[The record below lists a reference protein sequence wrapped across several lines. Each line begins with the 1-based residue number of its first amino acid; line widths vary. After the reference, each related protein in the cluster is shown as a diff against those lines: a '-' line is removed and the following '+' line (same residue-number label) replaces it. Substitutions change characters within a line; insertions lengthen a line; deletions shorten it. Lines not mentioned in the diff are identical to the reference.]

1 MARPRTARDY
11 EDDIT
16 VASRV
21 GLAELMTGLGAY
33 RDALVLIG
41 GWAPYLILER
51 LGVQGAFQADAF
63 QGDAF
68 QTGFA
73 HVGSIDIDFVVDP
86 ALIDAER
93 YTTIV
98 KSLLDRGYEP
108 VTGSLYQFQKMV
120 PSPRS
125 GQAHLIRVDFLTPR
139 PLPGQG
145 RSHRHR
151 EVQEDLRAR
160 TLDGAGVALTHWFWY
175 EYDARLPDRAET
187 HVRVKVAD
195 LVASLALKGI
205 AIGERYVEKDAYD
218 IYALC
223 AHCRGGPAAVAEG
236 LRPFRDEEPVRRG
249 LTAIGQKFRDKRA
262 EGPTWVAV
270 FLSEGVAEADEKIRV
285 DAFMTGL
292 EALRLVSALASRPR
306 GSEPVR
312 RTAGC
317 TASSGPATIRGPWS
331 PPWGRV
337 DRWRARGS
345 VRWLIHS
352 FRRGPQSGSH
362 SDVSSAPPKIPCIE
376 FSPARLQAKVCCHQ
390 PGPSRPDPE
399 LKCQVH
405 VPSGASRFD
414 LTFVADVPPA
424 DYRWHYQPA
433 RLRLATATTLPH
445 GPFAPTGL

>member
-223 AHCRGGPAAVAEG
+223 AHCRGGPAAVAEV

-249 LTAIGQKFRDKRA
+249 LTAIGQKFRDKGA

-270 FLSEGVAEADEKIRV
+270 FLSEGDAEADEKIRV
-285 DAFMTGL
+285 DAFMTVQ
-292 EALRLVSALASRPR
+292 EVLRLVS
-306 GSEPVR
+306 G
-312 RTAGC
+312 
-317 TASSGPATIRGPWS
+317 
-331 PPWGRV
+331 
-337 DRWRARGS
+337 
-345 VRWLIHS
+345 
-352 FRRGPQSGSH
+352 
-362 SDVSSAPPKIPCIE
+362 
-376 FSPARLQAKVCCHQ
+376 
-390 PGPSRPDPE
+390 
-399 LKCQVH
+399 
-405 VPSGASRFD
+405 
-414 LTFVADVPPA
+414 
-424 DYRWHYQPA
+424 
-433 RLRLATATTLPH
+433 
-445 GPFAPTGL
+445 